1 MPQRRP
7 ATDLHQTFLDIAD
20 LLEHYRTLEALAES
34 QDRSQRGVALQL
46 QQRQNAAGLQRRL
59 RGLHPADLGYV
70 LEGLEPA
77 ERLQIWHHSAVELS
91 GRLESNGLISR
102 SRGAADRRQ
111 VLLRLTLRG
120 ERLLSDLSSTH
131 QQELRTAAPRLISA
145 LAP

>member
-34 QDRSQRGVALQL
+34 QDRSQRGGALQL

-59 RGLHPADLGYV
+59 RGLHPAGLGYV

-77 ERLQIWHHSAVELS
+77 ERLQIWTALDPRQAAETI
-91 GRLESNGLISR
+91 LEVDASVRQWLI
-102 SRGAADRRQ
+102 
-111 VLLRLTLRG
+111 
-120 ERLLSDLSSTH
+120 
-131 QQELRTAAPRLISA
+131 
-145 LAP
+145 